1 MGRWKKGF
9 TLIELLAV
17 IVILGIIAL
26 ISIPMIND
34 VIKESRLGAFKASTL
49 SLFHAYTNY
58 EAEHGF
64 EIKDEINIFD
74 LDITNK
80 STFLSGEIYR
90 KEDSIKVENVSNGR
104 YCASGT
110 QENLKIVE
118 GTCDLLD
125 ETPPKILSVT
135 TEVTTNSIKL
145 YTSYLE
151 EESFIS
157 KHEYRIVRE
166 NEDIE
171 NATWV
176 SGDSLTENL
185 STKTFSGLEQGV
197 KYKIQVRLTNTAL
210 ENNVSEIY
218 ELEVSTLTLEKP
230 VITLLT
236 SKEYAS

>member
-1 MGRWKKGF
+1 MKKRGF

-17 IVILGIIAL
+17 IVILGIIAV
-26 ISIPMIND
+26 IAVPTING
-34 VIKESRLGAFKASTL
+34 VIKESRLGSFKASTL

-80 STFLSGEIYR
+80 STFVSGEIYR
-90 KEDSIKVENVSNGR
+90 KEDFIKVETVSNGV

-110 QENLKIVE
+110 SDNLKIVE

-125 ETPPKILSVT
+125 ETSPLIISVT
-135 TEVTTNSIKL
+135 TEVTTNSITL
-145 YTSYLE
+145 YTTYEE
-151 EESFIS
+151 EESFIRS
-157 KHEYRIVRE
+157 HEYRIVKE
-166 NEDIE
+166 SEDIE
-171 NATWV
+171 NAIWV

-185 STKTFSGLEQGV
+185 SMKTFSSLEQGV

-210 ENNVSEIY
+210 ENSVSEVY
-218 ELEVSTLTLEKP
+218 ELEVSTFVLGKP
-230 VITLLT
+230 VIILLT